1 MVVAKGRVIRWR
13 SRLTKSFPHHPTS
26 IVCHFRATIS
36 QVRIANPPIET
47 FPLKNYY
54 LIPLGHLGHP
64 LYPRLRKT
72 TPTETMGIKQLFS
85 IIKEEAP
92 EAVKEGEIK
101 NQFGR
106 KVAIVSV
113 QKHVIL
119 IRLVASY

>member
-1 MVVAKGRVIRWR
+1 
-13 SRLTKSFPHHPTS
+13 
-26 IVCHFRATIS
+26 
-36 QVRIANPPIET
+36 
-47 FPLKNYY
+47 
-54 LIPLGHLGHP
+54 
-64 LYPRLRKT
+64 
-72 TPTETMGIKQLFS
+72 MGIKQLFS